1 MAFFTHQ
8 IRRGFSSSII
18 KNGVIKNVTIIGG
31 GQMGAG
37 IAQVSFIV
45 MVDIL
50 ETSPGLE
57 WAAGWLDPW
66 LCLAHLRVS

>member
-50 ETSPGLE
+50 ETSPGLYLSGLLV
-57 WAAGWLDPW
+57 GWTRG
-66 LCLAHLRVS
+66 CV